1 MLQRVTAALPN
12 CLSFSYCFD
21 RVWEVMVI
29 VYADAEEYVGKKC
42 LGKRV
47 EEIKIG
53 KMEKMFETMNIE
65 DQENMEKVYTMKKV
79 NKNYELKWSDLPD
92 VRRVLEDDSVVGQYI
107 NKKIHNP
114 LY

>member
-1 MLQRVTAALPN
+1 
-12 CLSFSYCFD
+12 
-21 RVWEVMVI
+21 MVI

-114 LY
+114 LYWWFSVNELNLYNCVNSKT